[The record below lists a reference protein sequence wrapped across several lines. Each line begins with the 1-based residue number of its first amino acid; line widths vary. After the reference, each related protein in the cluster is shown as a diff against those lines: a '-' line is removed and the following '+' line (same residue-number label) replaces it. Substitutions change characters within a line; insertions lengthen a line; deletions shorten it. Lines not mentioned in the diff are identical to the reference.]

1 MDQAKCGTSPTLI
14 ASTTDFIGSVQEF
27 DTEQRQASSCDVL
40 RKIQSTDPTELKFV
54 PPSGAAVIQR
64 ASV

>member
-14 ASTTDFIGSVQEF
+14 ASTTDAIGSVQEF
-27 DTEQRQASSCDVL
+27 DTEQRHASPGDVL
-40 RKIQSTDPTELKFV
+40 RKTQATDPTGLKFV

-64 ASV
+64 VSV